1 LSMKFKYLIIVLR
14 LNEEKGD
21 LYSFP
26 LKCVFNRSFSRKVF
40 NETNHATQQA

>member
-1 LSMKFKYLIIVLR
+1 MKFKYLIIVLR

-26 LKCVFNRSFSRKVF
+26 LCEFSIEVSHVRF
-40 NETNHATQQA
+40 